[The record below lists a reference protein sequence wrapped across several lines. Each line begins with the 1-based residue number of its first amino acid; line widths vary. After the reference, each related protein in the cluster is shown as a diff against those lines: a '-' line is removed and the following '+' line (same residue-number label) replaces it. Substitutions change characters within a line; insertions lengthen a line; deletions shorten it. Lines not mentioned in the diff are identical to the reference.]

1 MNQHPGWSA
10 AFFFFPVFFLIF
22 WVAAPARSQTLS
34 LEEALRLGT
43 EENRLS
49 RNAAIEVDKMEDRIA
64 AARTKRYP
72 SFELYVMESRLLKTL
87 DFEFRKGVFGDNP
100 VIGPI
105 PAEDTDISTEPRF
118 ATYALARV
126 TQPLSQQY
134 RIGLG
139 IEFLEI
145 SRDLARE
152 ALRIRR
158 QTVANEI
165 RHSYFEILGLQNALA
180 AAGET
185 VSFYRELRRV
195 VDRFIREGVAL
206 SVDGLEVEANLSGAL
221 DDERTVGHAIRSRKE
236 ELNRLMG
243 RDIETAFEVASI
255 PEPAPFE
262 VDGGTAAEKA
272 LASRPELLE
281 ARLRVDQAEY
291 GKRMKKAEYIP
302 DLSLAMNYARLH
314 NVEVL
319 PEEAASVG
327 LILTWECFDWGRK
340 KRELEER
347 ERMILQ
353 AKNGRREAEALVLSD
368 VRFRLRKLDEARA
381 AIDTA
386 RLRKEASR
394 ERLRITM
401 NRYREKA
408 ALLKDVLQDEA
419 SFRDATRKFDGA
431 VLDLWK
437 ARADLEKA
445 MGVD

>member
-1 MNQHPGWSA
+1 MNQHPRWTA
-10 AFFFFPVFFLIF
+10 AFFFFPVFLLIF
-22 WVAAPARSQTLS
+22 WVAAPARSQILT

-49 RNAAIEVDKMEDRIA
+49 RNAAIEVDKMEDQIA

-87 DFEFRKGVFGDNP
+87 DFEFKKGVFGDNP

-152 ALRIRR
+152 ALRIRH

-165 RHSYFEILGLQNALA
+165 RHSYFEILSLQNALA
-180 AAGET
+180 AARET

-195 VDRFIREGVAL
+195 VDQFIREGVAL
-206 SVDGLEVEANLSGAL
+206 SVDGLEVDANLSGAL

-243 RDIETAFEVASI
+243 RDIETAFEVAPI

-262 VDGGTAAEKA
+262 VDGGKSPGEPARTPGSPAQGGSGRIRETDEK
-272 LASRPELLE
+272 SGVHPRPEPRPELRPTAQRGGPPGGGGVGGTHPDVGVLRLGKETEGVGGTGTDDPSGEKRPPGSGGPRPLRCPLPASE
-281 ARLRVDQAEY
+281 A
-291 GKRMKKAEYIP
+291 G
-302 DLSLAMNYARLH
+302 
-314 NVEVL
+314 
-319 PEEAASVG
+319 
-327 LILTWECFDWGRK
+327 
-340 KRELEER
+340 
-347 ERMILQ
+347 
-353 AKNGRREAEALVLSD
+353 
-368 VRFRLRKLDEARA
+368 
-381 AIDTA
+381 
-386 RLRKEASR
+386 
-394 ERLRITM
+394 
-401 NRYREKA
+401 
-408 ALLKDVLQDEA
+408 
-419 SFRDATRKFDGA
+419 
-431 VLDLWK
+431 
-437 ARADLEKA
+437 
-445 MGVD
+445 